1 MMEMDSPF
9 LPNYGAAIDGKN
21 FNVLKRGQTITLTCK
36 VLTEHENSNKHS
48 SQIDWMKDGE
58 LVSLKVI
65 HSPYFNYQILP
76 TLLFQILIYN
86 NTGAIFSL
94 FNKSISMYIQFI
106 QTIN

>member
-21 FNVLKRGQTITLTCK
+21 LNVLKRGQTITLTCK

-65 HSPYFNYQILP
+65 HSRCLNYQILP
-76 TLLFQILIYN
+76 TLF
-86 NTGAIFSL
+86 FK
-94 FNKSISMYIQFI
+94 F
-106 QTIN
+106 

>member
-21 FNVLKRGQTITLTCK
+21 LNVLKRGQTITLTCK

-65 HSPYFNYQILP
+65 HSRCFNYHIQP
-76 TLLFQILIYN
+76 TLLFKK
-86 NTGAIFSL
+86 F
-94 FNKSISMYIQFI
+94 
-106 QTIN
+106 